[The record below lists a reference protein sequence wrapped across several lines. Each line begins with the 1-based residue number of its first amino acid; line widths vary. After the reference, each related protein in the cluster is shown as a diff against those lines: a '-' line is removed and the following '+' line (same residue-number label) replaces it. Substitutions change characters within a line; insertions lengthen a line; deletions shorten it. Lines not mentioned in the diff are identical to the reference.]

1 MLDDG
6 NARLRAPFLQTP
18 EALIDS
24 PQLTDAAVRLL
35 QGMVKLPPRN
45 ARNSDAVARQLRM
58 GKEKTNSARKGL
70 RSYGHWHARKRQ
82 NAEGLI
88 RDQRMASLVP
98 LRTAEEVAA
107 GWAAAEDAARLGKDT
122 ATSRRLGVRILNSVE
137 WQRKPAAGSADV
149 RSTRRRLPREE
160 QREPDQTPLPSPGGS
175 AAVRKPARLPKPC
188 AFPGELGLE
197 PLVGLLAGYARQGE
211 RTLQRLR
218 TREPRLALPG
228 DEARELGHLAG
239 HHLLRGTRAEELLD
253 TLTQGLPAEG
263 VRCPARFV
271 RHRLLR
277 YLPPLPY
284 VGGSPQ
290 PDDPA
295 PPPQPPPSSPP
306 TPDVPVNAPDGPAA
320 QIAAGA
326 GWRDVLAR
334 SRAATTGDD

>member
-18 EALIDS
+18 EALIDC

-58 GKEKTNSARKGL
+58 GKEKTNSARKAL

-107 GWAAAEDAARLGKDT
+107 GWAAAEEAARLGKDT
-122 ATSRRLGVRILNSVE
+122 AVSRRLGVRILNSVE
-137 WQRKPAAGSADV
+137 WQRKPAAGSADG
-149 RSTRRRLPREE
+149 RTIRRRLPREE
-160 QREPDQTPLPSPGGS
+160 QRESDQTPLPVPMRDGEEAGERRAKSPVPS
-175 AAVRKPARLPKPC
+175 R
-188 AFPGELGLE
+188 ELGLE
-197 PLVGLLAGYARQGE
+197 PLEGVLAPYARQGE
-211 RTLQRLR
+211 RALQRLR

-253 TLTQGLPAEG
+253 TLAQGLPAEG

-271 RHRLLR
+271 RNRLLR

-284 VGGSPQ
+284 VGGVREQ
-290 PDDPA
+290 GA
-295 PPPQPPPSSPP
+295 PPPSPTVNAPPA
-306 TPDVPVNAPDGPAA
+306 PDLPVNAPDGPAA
-320 QIAAGA
+320 RIAAGES
-326 GWRDVLAR
+326 WRDVLAR
-334 SRAATTGDD
+334 AREDDD